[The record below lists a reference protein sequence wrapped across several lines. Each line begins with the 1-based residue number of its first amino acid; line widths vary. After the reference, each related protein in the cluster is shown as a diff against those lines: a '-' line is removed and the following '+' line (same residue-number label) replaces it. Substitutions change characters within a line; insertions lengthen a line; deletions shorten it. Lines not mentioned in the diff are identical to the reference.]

1 MPLEALGLSAHPL
14 PENVNIGSKFVRV
27 IEDCPIAIGDNS
39 VEGTHVGQ

>member
-1 MPLEALGLSAHPL
+1 MPLEALGLSANPL